1 MSDNKIIQVSTWNA
15 ITLWS
20 YNIQSVTCAI
30 CRNDLQQPCLDCQV
44 TESPG
49 ECTVYRYLLN
59 NHRSLGALVT
69 MHFTFIVFHVG

>member
-1 MSDNKIIQVSTWNA
+1 MSDNQIIQVSTWNA

-44 TESPG
+44 SESTG
-49 ECTVYRYLLN
+49 ECTVYLL
-59 NHRSLGALVT
+59 
-69 MHFTFIVFHVG
+69 I